1 MRKTNWNLLF
11 SNDCVVDLLN
21 DFAFQ
26 TLSVNEVSEAL
37 ANTEFAGEFR
47 NLVRTQG
54 TDYARRLARKAL
66 RYRGIDNEYSR

>member
-26 TLSVNEVSEAL
+26 SLSVNEVSEAL
-37 ANTEFAGEFR
+37 ASTEFAGEFR
-47 NLVRTQG
+47 NLVRSQG

-66 RYRGIDNEYSR
+66 RYRGIENEYSR